1 MKRIAGAIVVAAA
14 AAALALPGAA
24 SAADTTAWQPD
35 LECEKRLVAA
45 IPGFVVYVTNY
56 TLQHGEPPFLGGPF
70 YPC

>member
-24 SAADTTAWQPD
+24 SAADTTTGPPD
-35 LECEKRLVAA
+35 LECEKQLIAA
-45 IPGFVVYVTNY
+45 IPGFAVYVVNY
-56 TLQHGEPPFLGGPF
+56 TLEHGEPPFLGGPF